1 MLHFG
6 LYCQTQEDSIN
17 GYLGE
22 INKLVEEYDSHPE
35 EFLNPDFLV
44 SKVNRTEGAEKINV
58 LLNLFISYIYKSSEK
73 AEKYN
78 EEALKLSEKL
88 GYKEGFLKAQYNNAY
103 LLFVKGNFE
112 RSLQLAHRT
121 QKLPDYNTYPE
132 IVADFSTLISDI
144 YTERG
149 EYDLALETGLK
160 LLDKAEVSKNEYL
173 FLRAYAALS
182 HYYLRIENYSEAL
195 GYCLKGLHYILKLK
209 ETQYI
214 FPKLDEIAGMKAK
227 LNDVKKALEVYD
239 FYHQIAKKIPSPG
252 SYVESAVYTN
262 MADIYMYNGKMEM
275 AKNYLEDAMKMNLDN
290 NYKFRIPR
298 ALTLRAKLALLQKDT
313 ILAIEKY
320 EESINA
326 AENINAFD
334 VVKSNSLVLITLF
347 KKIGLITKS
356 DEYAKLHSILLDSLF
371 TNEQEQ
377 KIKILEAKR
386 RIKEITQKQRILELE
401 NSAQK
406 SRYNTMVI
414 VLIFIL
420 LLASIS
426 SFSYFKVKKKNRLLY
441 KRTMELA
448 EIHLQNNKKIQQHKN
463 VENYSVTQNL
473 DEGTKAKINK
483 IDEDI
488 KDIILAKLEKLE
500 EMNFFLNPE
509 CTMRMVALQ
518 LKTNPK
524 YLSQVINQEKEMNF
538 NNYINEL
545 RINFL
550 IKKLLEDKDFRESKL
565 SYISASIGY
574 NNLNTFNAAFKKRQ
588 GILPSYF
595 ISEMIQELERK
606 RVIENKSST

>member
-1 MLHFG
+1 M
-6 LYCQTQEDSIN
+6 
-17 GYLGE
+17 
-22 INKLVEEYDSHPE
+22 
-35 EFLNPDFLV
+35 
-44 SKVNRTEGAEKINV
+44 TEGAEKINA

-73 AEKYN
+73 AKKYN

-88 GYKEGFLKAQYNNAY
+88 GYTEGFLKAQYNNAY

-239 FYHQIAKKIPSPG
+239 FYHRIAKKIPSPG

-334 VVKSNSLVLITLF
+334 VVKSNSLVLVTLF

-420 LLASIS
+420 LLTSIS